1 MGSPI
6 PNVMGTIIQYSNDC
20 PCPGLKTPP
29 QVFPDDGRW
38 RRQATERCWIV
49 VGCRDYPVLI
59 CTSPSVPLSA
69 LQFTRLRCNTF
80 KGLKMHCLAVQ
91 LPSAFYSRGHPPSCW
106 GGSLQLHFSILI
118 LEYVIS
124 PPWPKNCRQGRIGS
138 VKYNPSLEMMIKWW
152 FLSYSRRPN
161 LPEGRGPPM
170 VISTERSSPPDWLQ
184 ERHFHAIDRAHLQ
197 KIRI

>member
-1 MGSPI
+1 MGLPI

-80 KGLKMHCLAVQ
+80 KGFKMHCLA
-91 LPSAFYSRGHPPSCW
+91 LSTLEDILHPVEVASI
-106 GGSLQLHFSILI
+106 QFHFSILL

-124 PPWPKNCRQGRIGS
+124 PTLLLRDRKTEDREGLA
-138 VKYNPSLEMMIKWW
+138 VVNPI
-152 FLSYSRRPN
+152 
-161 LPEGRGPPM
+161 LPY
-170 VISTERSSPPDWLQ
+170 
-184 ERHFHAIDRAHLQ
+184 
-197 KIRI
+197 K

>member
-1 MGSPI
+1 MQGWKGQINERSSRQLHQQKKFQIQWDGCWHSMGSPI

-38 RRQATERCWIV
+38 RRQPLWIVLERCWIV

-80 KGLKMHCLAVQ
+80 KGFKMHCLA
-91 LPSAFYSRGHPPSCW
+91 LSTLEDILHPVEVASI
-106 GGSLQLHFSILI
+106 QFHFSILL
-118 LEYVIS
+118 LEYS
-124 PPWPKNCRQGRIGS
+124 SSPWPKTVDREGLA
-138 VKYNPSLEMMIKWW
+138 VLNPI
-152 FLSYSRRPN
+152 
-161 LPEGRGPPM
+161 LPY
-170 VISTERSSPPDWLQ
+170 
-184 ERHFHAIDRAHLQ
+184 
-197 KIRI
+197 K